1 MTDRPGE
8 GAELDPAIDPGD
20 VAAPAAEEPT
30 GLRAAARHGG
40 RWTIVESLVL
50 QLLTAASTAVLAR
63 LLVPEDFGIVAITA
77 VVTGFFNLITNV
89 GFAASLIQRPRLTPT
104 DVDTIFWGSAGIG
117 AAMAAAG
124 WLADDQIAAAFG
136 EPRAAPF
143 IAVASL
149 SVLFGIASTVPKS
162 LLLRRL
168 RFRAFT
174 LIGVASMVL
183 QVTIAIT
190 LAAATDAGAWS
201 IIVGQVART
210 VFGLAV
216 SLLVVGY
223 LPRLRFSWQA
233 MKADLGFNLGYFGG
247 SVGSYAVK
255 NVDYWAVG
263 RAYGDRTLGIYY
275 VAYVLPNLVRQRA
288 MWVFRRSLFPVLSK
302 ISGDR
307 DRFVRAYLDVLRIVT
322 LVSWPLLFG
331 LALVTDWVVPLVFG
345 GRYADAVAP
354 MAIVAAASAFD
365 ALWQVV
371 SVSLTASGM
380 PGKAFVVMMGRL
392 AVLLVGLGVA
402 VQVGGLAA
410 IAWAVFASA
419 VATALVGQGMAVRRL
434 GVPLR
439 GILQAVAPVGTPVV
453 AMGLAVTG
461 MRWSLS
467 GAGLPIAVELVMAV
481 LVGGVAFAAILF
493 LVHRSVWRLLMREVR
508 SLVLPGAGRAEGP

>member
-1 MTDRPGE
+1 MTDRLPPTD
-8 GAELDPAIDPGD
+8 GADLDPPIVEPDSGVDAD
-20 VAAPAAEEPT
+20 EPT

-40 RWTIVESLVL
+40 RWTIVESLLL

-89 GFAASLIQRPRLTPT
+89 GFAASLIQRPKLT
-104 DVDTIFWGSAGIG
+104 DVEVDTIFWGSAGIG
-117 AAMAAAG
+117 GAMALAG

-136 EPRAAPF
+136 QPRAAPF

-201 IIVGQVART
+201 IIVGQVTRT
-210 VFGLAV
+210 VFGLGV
-216 SLLVVGY
+216 SLVVVGY

-247 SVGSYAVK
+247 SVGSYVVK

-263 RAYGDRTLGIYY
+263 RAYGDQTLGIYY

-302 ISGDR
+302 ISDDR
-307 DRFVRAYLDVLRIVT
+307 ERFVRAYLEILRIVA

-354 MAIVAAASAFD
+354 MAIVAAAAAFD

-380 PGKAFVVMMGRL
+380 PGRAFVVMMGRL
-392 AVLLVGLGVA
+392 GVLLVGLWVA
-402 VQVGGLAA
+402 VRVGGLPAV
-410 IAWAVFASA
+410 AWAVFASA
-419 VATALVGQGMAVRRL
+419 VATAVVGQGMAVRRL
-434 GVPLR
+434 GVPVR
-439 GILQAVAPVGTPVV
+439 GILTAVAPVATPVL
-453 AMGLAVTG
+453 AMGAAVQG
-461 MRWSLS
+461 LRWSIS
-467 GAGLPIAVELVMAV
+467 GAGLPVAAELALAVTVGAAV
-481 LVGGVAFAAILF
+481 FAGILF
-493 LVHRSVWRLLMREVR
+493 VLHRRVWRVLIREAKSLLV
-508 SLVLPGAGRAEGP
+508 PGSR